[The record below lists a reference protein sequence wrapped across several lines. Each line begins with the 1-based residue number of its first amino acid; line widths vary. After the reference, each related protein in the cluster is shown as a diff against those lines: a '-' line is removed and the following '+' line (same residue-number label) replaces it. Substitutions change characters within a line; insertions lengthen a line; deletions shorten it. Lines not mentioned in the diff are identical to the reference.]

1 MKNYAPLLL
10 LSIFVFFTTT
20 TLAQKDTDVLLT
32 INDEDITVDT
42 FKRVY
47 LKNLNL
53 VQDERQ
59 KDVRAYLDLFIDYKL
74 KIQEAYRQGLDQ
86 KESYQKELKGYR
98 KQLSKNHV
106 TDIAVTD
113 ALIKEAYDRT
123 IKEVNARHILVRI
136 PSDASPADTLAAFQ
150 KITEA
155 KQKIEAGQDFASVA
169 RSYSEDPSAQQNGGE
184 LGWFKAFKMV
194 YPFETAAYN
203 TTVGAVSEPFKTRFG
218 YHILQPIASRKGEGE
233 VIAAHIMVALKQSD
247 KNLDP
252 EKRIQEI
259 YTLLEQ
265 GEDFKTL
272 ARTYSDDKKSG
283 RNGGQLNKFSKGQLS
298 SQVFENKVFD
308 LQKEGSYT
316 QPFKT
321 AFGWHIAKLIK
332 RYPVG
337 DFEQMKYELEGK
349 VKRDGRAK
357 IINDSLAFQLM
368 DRYQIKRMPEVIAF
382 FKNNNGLE
390 MGQTSWTPDTTTTA
404 MTAKAFHIKNTPFYY
419 KDIALYIARGQQALA
434 SYGTVSDFISAK
446 VTDYFKKEVINYH
459 LEHLEEEDRDFAA
472 VVTEYKEGLLLFDL
486 MESTIWNQA
495 KTDTLGLKRYF
506 QANQS
511 KYQWPDR
518 YNLTVYTASDK
529 SKAEQVRALLLKGK
543 NANEVKQD
551 INTDETV
558 HVLATSKQLA
568 VSDLNLPE
576 NARLALG
583 ISQVMASDGY
593 SVYQVHEMIPAGPKT
608 LDEARGLVAT
618 DYQKALETKWIAAL
632 RDKASITIKKRVL
645 KKLTAQ
651 LE

>member
-1 MKNYAPLLL
+1 M
-10 LSIFVFFTTT
+10 
-20 TLAQKDTDVLLT
+20 
-32 INDEDITVDT
+32 
-42 FKRVY
+42 
-47 LKNLNL
+47 
-53 VQDERQ
+53 
-59 KDVRAYLDLFIDYKL
+59 
-74 KIQEAYRQGLDQ
+74 
-86 KESYQKELKGYR
+86 
-98 KQLSKNHV
+98 
-106 TDIAVTD
+106 
-113 ALIKEAYDRT
+113 
-123 IKEVNARHILVRI
+123 
-136 PSDASPADTLAAFQ
+136 
-150 KITEA
+150 
-155 KQKIEAGQDFASVA
+155 
-169 RSYSEDPSAQQNGGE
+169 
-184 LGWFKAFKMV
+184 
-194 YPFETAAYN
+194 
-203 TTVGAVSEPFKTRFG
+203 
-218 YHILQPIASRKGEGE
+218 
-233 VIAAHIMVALKQSD
+233 
-247 KNLDP
+247 
-252 EKRIQEI
+252 
-259 YTLLEQ
+259 
-265 GEDFKTL
+265 
-272 ARTYSDDKKSG
+272 
-283 RNGGQLNKFSKGQLS
+283 S

>member
-1 MKNYAPLLL
+1 MKNYAPYLLF
-10 LSIFVFFTTT
+10 SFFVFFSTT

-32 INDEDITVDT
+32 INDEDITVAT

-53 VQDERQ
+53 VQDENQ
-59 KDVRAYLDLFIDYKL
+59 KDVRSYLDLFIDYKL
-74 KIQEAYRQGLDQ
+74 KIGEAYRQGLDQ

-136 PSDASPADTLAAFQ
+136 PADATPADTLAAYQ
-150 KITEA
+150 KIAEA
-155 KQKIEAGQDFASVA
+155 KQKIEAGEDFASVA
-169 RSYSEDPSAQQNGGE
+169 KSYSEDPSAQQNGGE

-203 TTVGAVSEPFKTRFG
+203 TTVGEVSEPFRTRFG

-233 VIAAHIMVALKQSD
+233 VIAAHIMIALKQSD
-247 KNLDP
+247 KSLDP
-252 EKRIQEI
+252 EKRIWEI
-259 YTLLEQ
+259 YRLLEQ

-298 SQVFENKVFD
+298 SEVFENKVFD
-308 LQKEGSYT
+308 LKDEGSYT

-321 AFGWHIAKLIK
+321 SFGWHIAKLIK
-332 RYPVG
+332 KYPVG

-368 DRYQIKRMPEVIAF
+368 DRYQIKSMPEVITF
-382 FKNNNGLE
+382 FKKNHNLE
-390 MGQTSWTPDTTTTA
+390 MGQTNWTPDTTTVA
-404 MTAKAFHIKNTPFYY
+404 MTAKAFQIKDMPFYY
-419 KDIALYIARGQQALA
+419 KDIAQRLAAEQQSLA
-434 SYGTVSDFISAK
+434 SYASVSNFITKK
-446 VTDYFKKEVINYH
+446 VTDFFKEEVINYH
-459 LEHLEEEDRDFAA
+459 LEHLEEEDQDFAA

-495 KTDTLGLKRYF
+495 KTDTLGLKQYF
-506 QANQS
+506 QNHQS
-511 KYQWPDR
+511 KYQWPER

-529 SKAEQVRALLLKGK
+529 SKAEQTRVLLLQGK
-543 NANEVKQD
+543 TAKEVKQAL
-551 INTDETV
+551 NTDEKV
-558 HVLATSKQLA
+558 HVLATTKQLA
-568 VSDLNLPE
+568 VSDLKLPE
-576 NARLALG
+576 DARLPEG
-583 ISQVMASDGY
+583 ISQVIAGDGY
-593 SVYQVHEMIPAGPKT
+593 SVYHVHEIMPAGPKT
-608 LDEARGLVAT
+608 LDEARGLVAS
-618 DYQKALETKWIAAL
+618 DYQKALEKEWIANL
-632 RDKASITIKKRVL
+632 RDKASISIKKRVL